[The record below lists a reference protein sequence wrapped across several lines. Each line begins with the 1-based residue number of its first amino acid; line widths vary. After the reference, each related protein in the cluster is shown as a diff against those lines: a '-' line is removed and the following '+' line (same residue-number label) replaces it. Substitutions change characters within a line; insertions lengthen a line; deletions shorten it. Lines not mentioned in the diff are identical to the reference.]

1 MHFLIFNNF
10 GRRDINKFFL
20 FFQSLATDVATH
32 HARLIQ
38 LLNVARSLEE
48 LVNIED
54 PEDRY
59 GEALDV
65 IVKLQDNVES
75 SLRKLLSFKESW
87 VNQEMLMN
95 RLENWMTSVE
105 KELNNLRDP
114 SGGHIRQF
122 WVNDK
127 KNFLN

>member
-1 MHFLIFNNF
+1 MFVL
-10 GRRDINKFFL
+10 
-20 FFQSLATDVATH
+20 FQSLATDVATH

-38 LLNVARSLEE
+38 LLNVARNLQE

-75 SLRKLLSFKESW
+75 SLRKLLSFRESW
-87 VNQEMLMN
+87 CNQETLMN
-95 RLENWMTSVE
+95 RLENWMTLVE
-105 KELNNLRDP
+105 KELVSLRDP

-122 WVNDK
+122 WVSGSRESFQRLK
-127 KNFLN
+127 KKKFKH